1 MLKIEK
7 EYKATAFFNES
18 KDTTWDSLRDKTY
31 KVSLFGLTIFKRVE
45 NLNIDYSELEP
56 KKLGFKK

>member
-7 EYKATAFFNES
+7 DYKATAFFNEN
-18 KDTTWDSLRDKTY
+18 KDTTWDSFRNKIY
-31 KVSLFGLTIFKRVE
+31 RVSLFGLTIFKRTE
-45 NLNIDYSELEP
+45 NLNIDYNEMEV